1 MDKGAEARNLMGKQ
15 DRQVARGIHEI
26 MQSGG
31 GAVHVEKAT
40 PSIDLVNKL
49 FKRPWIHK
57 IRVSILKDSG
67 ENGMYMR
74 ECKPLHEKSS
84 CALSN

>member
-57 IRVSILKDSG
+57 IRVSKPKDSR
-67 ENGMYMR
+67 ENGTHMR
-74 ECKPLHEKSS
+74 VCKSLHKKSR
-84 CALSN
+84 CAPSD